1 MLKILEKLDAKI
13 VAIIALAII
22 EIVALLKGV
31 NGQLLATT
39 IALIAGIG
47 GYSIGKKE

>member
-1 MLKILEKLDAKI
+1 MLEILKKLDAKI
-13 VAIIALAII
+13 VAIIALAVI
-22 EIVALLKGV
+22 EVVALLKGV

-47 GYSIGKKE
+47 GYSMGKKQ